1 MLGNSLSQLEGLVRT
16 LVEENRV
23 LLSANAQ
30 LASEL
35 ASFKEEN
42 ETLQLSAL
50 EQDDQ
55 QSATLARIQALVAL
69 AGGESSQSPVS
80 S

>member
-1 MLGNSLSQLEGLVRT
+1 MLENSLSQLEALVRT

-30 LASEL
+30 LAAEL

-69 AGGESSQSPVS
+69 AGGESSRSPVS

>member
-1 MLGNSLSQLEGLVRT
+1 MLENSLSQLEGLVRT

-30 LASEL
+30 LATEL

-42 ETLQLSAL
+42 ETLQLSL
-50 EQDDQ
+50 MEQEEKNG
-55 QSATLARIQALVAL
+55 STAARLQALVDRAS
-69 AGGESSQSPVS
+69 AGVAGA
-80 S
+80 

>member
-1 MLGNSLSQLEGLVRT
+1 MLENSLGQLETLVRT

-30 LASEL
+30 LAAEL

-42 ETLQLSAL
+42 EILQLNAL

-55 QSATLARIQALVAL
+55 QSTTLARIQALVAL
-69 AGGESSQSPVS
+69 ASGESSQGSVNS
-80 S
+80 

>member
-1 MLGNSLSQLEGLVRT
+1 MLENSLSQLEALVRT

-30 LASEL
+30 LAAEL

-69 AGGESSQSPVS
+69 ASGESSESPVNS
-80 S
+80 

>member
-1 MLGNSLSQLEGLVRT
+1 MLENSLSQLEGLVRT

-30 LASEL
+30 LAAEL

-69 AGGESSQSPVS
+69 AGGESSRSPVS
-80 S
+80 P

>member
-1 MLGNSLSQLEGLVRT
+1 MLENSLSQLEGLVRT
-16 LVEENRV
+16 LVEENRG

-30 LASEL
+30 LAAEL

-69 AGGESSQSPVS
+69 AGGESSRSPVS

>member
-1 MLGNSLSQLEGLVRT
+1 MLENSLSQLEALVRT

-30 LASEL
+30 LAAEL

-55 QSATLARIQALVAL
+55 QSTTLARIQALVAL
-69 AGGESSQSPVS
+69 VSGESSQGLVNS
-80 S
+80 

>member
-1 MLGNSLSQLEGLVRT
+1 MLENSLSQLEALVRT

-23 LLSANAQ
+23 LLCANAQ
-30 LASEL
+30 LAAEL

-55 QSATLARIQALVAL
+55 QSTTLARIQALVAL
-69 AGGESSQSPVS
+69 VSGESSQGPVNS
-80 S
+80 

>member
-1 MLGNSLSQLEGLVRT
+1 MLENSLGQLETLVRT

-30 LASEL
+30 LAAEL

-42 ETLQLSAL
+42 ETLQLNAL

-55 QSATLARIQALVAL
+55 QSTTLARIQALVAL
-69 AGGESSQSPVS
+69 ASGESSQGSVNS
-80 S
+80 